1 MGEVVELAEQW
12 HGQLFERR
20 RQALIWHLNRV
31 NQQACVLFPAECH
44 EFFTELIP
52 ETPVL
57 HCASRKEDGMLKK
70 GEPVI
75 LRLKSEDVTHGFFMR
90 QLKID
95 KTVEP
100 GKP

>member
-1 MGEVVELAEQW
+1 
-12 HGQLFERR
+12 
-20 RQALIWHLNRV
+20 
-31 NQQACVLFPAECH
+31 
-44 EFFTELIP
+44 
-52 ETPVL
+52 VL
-57 HCASRKEDGMLKK
+57 HSASRKEDGTLKK